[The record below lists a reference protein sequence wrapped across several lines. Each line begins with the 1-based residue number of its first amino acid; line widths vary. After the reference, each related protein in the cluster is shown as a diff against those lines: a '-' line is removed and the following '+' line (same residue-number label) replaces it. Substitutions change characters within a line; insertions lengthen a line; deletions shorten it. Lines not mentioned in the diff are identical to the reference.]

1 MDPANAVIE
10 RVFREEYGLVLSA
23 VTAEYGDLSLAE
35 DALQEALAIAL
46 ERWPGDGVPARPA
59 AWLVTVARRK
69 AIDSLRRRATR
80 SAKQAELLAVSDDD
94 DSPPSDD
101 AIPDRRLDLMFTCCH
116 PSLSLAAQAALTL
129 KTVGGLAT
137 ARIARAF
144 LTPEATLAQ
153 RLVRAKRKIRDAG
166 VPFRVPPADL
176 LPRRLEAVNL
186 VLYLIF
192 NEGYT
197 ASATAEQER
206 RALCDD
212 AIGLGRMLASLMP
225 GEPEACGLIALML
238 LQHSR
243 RAARIDA
250 AGEMVP
256 LDQQDRAKWDR
267 RLIEEGLLMLKR
279 ASRHARPGPYQI
291 QAAVA
296 ATHARSSSA
305 ADTDWAHIVEL
316 YDALVRVQ
324 PTPVVALNRAAA
336 LAMADGPEAGLRA
349 MASAPMAAALK
360 DYQPYHAARADL
372 LRRANRGEEAASSYR
387 RAMALTDSPAERAFL
402 QRRLAQIGE

>member
-1 MDPANAVIE
+1 MFSFGMGAEKQDAVVPANAVIE

-23 VTAEYGDLSLAE
+23 VIAEFGDLSLAE

-46 ERWPGDGVPARPA
+46 ERWPRDTVPARPA

-69 AIDSLRRRATR
+69 AIDALRCRATQ
-80 SAKQAELLAVSDDD
+80 SAKQAEIVIYSDRED
-94 DSPPSDD
+94 PPASSDD
-101 AIPDRRLDLMFTCCH
+101 AIPDRRLDLIFTCCH
-116 PSLSLAAQAALTL
+116 PSLSLAAQVALTL

-144 LTPEATLAQ
+144 LTTEATLAQ

-212 AIGLGRMLASLMP
+212 AIGLGRVLTALMP
-225 GEPEACGLIALML
+225 DEPEACGLVALML

-243 RAARIDA
+243 RAARVDA
-250 AGEMVP
+250 VGEMVP
-256 LDQQDRAKWDR
+256 LDQQDRAMWDR
-267 RLIEEGLLMLKR
+267 RLIEEGLSIL
-279 ASRHARPGPYQI
+279 RHAAATARPGPYQI

-296 ATHARSSSA
+296 ATHSRSNSA
-305 ADTDWAHIVEL
+305 TDTDWARIVEL

-336 LAMADGPEAGLRA
+336 LAMA
-349 MASAPMAAALK
+349 AALK
-360 DYQPYHAARADL
+360 DYQPYYAARADL
-372 LRRANRGEEAASSYR
+372 LRRANRRDEAATSYR